1 VLTVIVYQKNVG
13 LAARQQNAQTVLK
26 IYVVAGKIIEYKN
39 KAIWVISLF
48 LIILSMMQ
56 EHQVQQD
63 F

>member
-1 VLTVIVYQKNVG
+1 VLIVIVYQRNARLV
-13 LAARQQNAQTVLK
+13 ARQQNAQTVLK

-39 KAIWVISLF
+39 KAIWIVSLF
-48 LIILSMMQ
+48 SIVGLMMQ